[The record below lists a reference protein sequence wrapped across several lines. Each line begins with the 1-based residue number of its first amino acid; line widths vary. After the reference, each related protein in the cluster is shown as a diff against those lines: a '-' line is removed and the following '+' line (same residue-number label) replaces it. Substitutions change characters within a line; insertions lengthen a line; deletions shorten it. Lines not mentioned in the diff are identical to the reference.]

1 MTVGFALGPPE
12 EKPRPAQSLALKT
25 MKIDHIGIATGG
37 IEEVAAFY
45 RDALGLK
52 IEDVEEVSDQKVRVA
67 MLPIGESRIELLEPT
82 TADSPISKFLA
93 KRGPGIHHVAIQV
106 EDIRESLGKLKQE
119 GARLIDEE
127 PRTGA
132 GGCLVAFV
140 HPSSTGGVLVELV
153 EHQER

>member
-1 MTVGFALGPPE
+1 
-12 EKPRPAQSLALKT
+12 
-25 MKIDHIGIATGG
+25 MKIDHIGIATDS
-37 IEEVAAFY
+37 IAEVATFY
-45 RDALGLK
+45 REALGLK
-52 IEDVEEVSDQKVRVA
+52 IEEIEDVAEQKVRVA

-82 TADSPISKFLA
+82 TTDSPISKFLA

-106 EDIRESLGKLKQE
+106 ENIRESLRKMKEE

-153 EHQER
+153 ENQER

>member
-1 MTVGFALGPPE
+1 
-12 EKPRPAQSLALKT
+12 
-25 MKIDHIGIATGG
+25 MKIDHIGIATGA
-37 IEEVAAFY
+37 IAEVADFY
-45 RDALGLK
+45 REALGLN
-52 IEDVEEVSDQKVRVA
+52 IEDVEEVAEQKVRVA

-82 TADSPISKFLA
+82 TSDSPISKFLA

-106 EDIRESLGKLKQE
+106 EDLRESLRKLKQE

-127 PRTGA
+127 PRRGA

-153 EHQER
+153 ENHER

>member
-1 MTVGFALGPPE
+1 
-12 EKPRPAQSLALKT
+12 

-37 IEEVAAFY
+37 IEEVANFY
-45 RDALGLK
+45 REALGLNF
-52 IEDVEEVSDQKVRVA
+52 EEVEEVSEQKVRVA

-82 TADSPISKFLA
+82 TSDSPISKFLA

-106 EDIRESLGKLKQE
+106 DDIRESLRKMKQE

-127 PRTGA
+127 PRKGA

>member
-1 MTVGFALGPPE
+1 
-12 EKPRPAQSLALKT
+12 

-37 IEEVAAFY
+37 IAEVANFY
-45 RDALGLK
+45 REALGLK
-52 IEDVEEVSDQKVRVA
+52 IEEIEEVDEQKVRVA

-106 EDIRESLGKLKQE
+106 ENIRESLRKMKE
-119 GARLIDEE
+119 AGARLIDEE

-132 GGCLVAFV
+132 RGCLVAFV

-153 EHQER
+153 ENQKR

>member
-1 MTVGFALGPPE
+1 
-12 EKPRPAQSLALKT
+12 

-37 IEEVAAFY
+37 IAEVANFYREALGLNIEEIEEVAEQ
-45 RDALGLK
+45 R
-52 IEDVEEVSDQKVRVA
+52 VRVA

-82 TADSPISKFLA
+82 TDDSPISKFLA

-106 EDIRESLGKLKQE
+106 ENIRESLRKMKEE

>member
-1 MTVGFALGPPE
+1 
-12 EKPRPAQSLALKT
+12 

-37 IEEVAAFY
+37 IAEVAKFYREALGLEIEDIEEVA
-45 RDALGLK
+45 
-52 IEDVEEVSDQKVRVA
+52 EQKVRVA

-82 TADSPISKFLA
+82 TSDSPISRFLA

-106 EDIRESLGKLKQE
+106 ENIRESLRKMKEE

-153 EHQER
+153 ENQKR